1 MAFLPLEARDYNVN
15 LTIRISGGP
24 DQVIRIRGRGVDPS
38 RAESPADEAFLENKT
53 KVEIS
58 EQQYALSQDRVKLG
72 PVPLGSPVRRIIF
85 LENRS
90 ATNAAL
96 FQWKLYDERFM
107 SIRPQS
113 GQVEPGGQ
121 QMIRIEYFVPVD
133 RFVRFHEIVITS
145 FLVNQH
151 STTSNHAV
159 K

>member
-1 MAFLPLEARDYNVN
+1 MSFLPLEARDHHVD
-15 LTIRISGGP
+15 LIIRINGGP
-24 DQVIRIRGRGVDPS
+24 DQMIRIRGRGVDPS
-38 RAESPADEAFLENKT
+38 RSESPLDEAFLET
-53 KVEIS
+53 GATRVENS

-96 FQWKLYDERFM
+96 FQWKLYDEQFM

-113 GQVEPGGQ
+113 GQIEPGGQ
-121 QMIRIEYFVPVD
+121 QMIRIEYFVAA
-133 RFVRFHEIVITS
+133 
-145 FLVNQH
+145 N
-151 STTSNHAV
+151 